1 VFESTVD
8 FECVD
13 GRGVNPGS
21 LYVNPAECYKLDS
34 DPKGVCLIINIDEFQ
49 SSTSTDNDVP
59 QNLDPRTGSEADVR
73 QLVGVFE
80 WLKFKVEVHRN
91 VTKSEFLHIINE
103 IRQLDHTAFDA
114 FVCCIMS
121 HGCLG
126 HIYTADSERVR
137 ILEDVAHAFYP
148 ESCPTLAGKPKM
160 FFIQAC
166 QVSGVCGS
174 ATRQGITDD
183 GEFSA
188 SETDTYESDAEKFTA
203 DGKRSSLLPDAPD
216 FIMSYSTLPGS
227 PSFRDRKKGTFYVQ
241 ALTEV
246 LKKDIELQSSLDKVA
261 QLVEKKVADSPV
273 KEQQRS
279 FCYATQHKYVFLC
292 GKLFAVMLRM
302 STYSCILVE
311 LHFTAI
317 IHCFSV

>member
-34 DPKGVCLIINIDEFQ
+34 DPKGICLIINIDEFQ

-91 VTKSEFLHIINE
+91 VTKSEFFDIINE
-103 IRQLDHTAFDA
+103 TRLLDHTTYDA

-121 HGCLG
+121 HGFLG
-126 HIYTADSERVR
+126 HIYTADHQAVE
-137 ILEDVAHAFYP
+137 ILEDIAHAFYP
-148 ESCPTLAGKPKM
+148 DSCPTLRGKPKI

-166 QVSGVCGS
+166 QITSMHGS
-174 ATRQGITDD
+174 DARQDAED
-183 GEFSA
+183 ESELSA
-188 SETDTYESDAEKFTA
+188 SVPTTYASDADKCTA
-203 DGKRSSLLPDAPD
+203 HETTKISLLLPDAPD
-216 FIMSYSTLPGS
+216 FFMCYSTLPRS
-227 PSFRDRKKGTFYVQ
+227 PSYRNQDKGTVYMQTLTDQLKKG
-241 ALTEV
+241 L
-246 LKKDIELQSSLDKVA
+246 ELQAALQGVA
-261 QLVEKKVADSPV
+261 QRVEQEVADSEV
-273 KEQQRS
+273 EGQQRPFYYVS
-279 FCYATQHKYVFLC
+279 SDHKSVFLC
-292 GKLFAVMLRM
+292 GKLFAVLLCFKFLFI
-302 STYSCILVE
+302 SVAFC
-311 LHFTAI
+311 FTRL
-317 IHCFSV
+317 CSS